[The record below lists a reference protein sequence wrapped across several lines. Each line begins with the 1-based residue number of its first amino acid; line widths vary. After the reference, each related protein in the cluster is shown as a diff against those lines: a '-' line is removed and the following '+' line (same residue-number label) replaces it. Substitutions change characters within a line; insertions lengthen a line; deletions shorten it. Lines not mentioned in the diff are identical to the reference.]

1 MLASVASGSGRID
14 TRGSTMNTTF
24 ARTVCAPLAL
34 ATLAISLP
42 APASARVVG
51 TEEVL
56 RTEAPASGVPIDRDM
71 LRTLLDRED
80 VRSRL
85 ETLGVDPRAA
95 RERVD
100 ALTDDEVERL
110 AGQVER
116 LPAGGSSVIGVLFA
130 VFIIL
135 LITDILGLTKIF
147 PFTRSVR

>member
-1 MLASVASGSGRID
+1 
-14 TRGSTMNTTF
+14 MNPSF
-24 ARTVCAPLAL
+24 ARTACAPLAL
-34 ATLAISLP
+34 ASLVVSLP
-42 APASARVVG
+42 APAAARVVG

-56 RTEAPASGVPIDRDM
+56 RTEAPAPGALINRDT
-71 LRTLLDRED
+71 LRALLDRED

-100 ALTDDEVERL
+100 ALTDHEAERL
-110 AGQVER
+110 AGQVGR
-116 LPAGGSSVIGVLFA
+116 MPAGGSSVIGVLFA

-135 LITDILGLTKIF
+135 LITDILGLTRIF